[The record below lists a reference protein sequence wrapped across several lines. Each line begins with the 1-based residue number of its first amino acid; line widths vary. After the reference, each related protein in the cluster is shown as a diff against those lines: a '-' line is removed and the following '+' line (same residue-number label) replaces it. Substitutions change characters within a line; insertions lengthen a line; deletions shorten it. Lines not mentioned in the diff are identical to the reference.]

1 MSIDRLK
8 YFELNK
14 LLIHSSF
21 LSVPCALV
29 IILPSCFS
37 RCFQMEWLEN
47 LMLYE
52 YPKVV
57 LGHNGMRGTH
67 VHTYSICPC

>member
-14 LLIHSSF
+14 QLFHSNF
-21 LSVPCALV
+21 LSVLCALV
-29 IILPSCFS
+29 FILASCFF

-57 LGHNGMRGTH
+57 LGHNRTRGTH
-67 VHTYSICPC
+67 VHTYNICPC

>member
-14 LLIHSSF
+14 QLFHSNF
-21 LSVPCALV
+21 LSVLCALV
-29 IILPSCFS
+29 FILASCFF

-57 LGHNGMRGTH
+57 LGHNRTRGTRA
-67 VHTYSICPC
+67 HT